1 MSVFTQDLAVVI
13 FGREALATSSLTGK
27 KTNKTPL
34 DTIKVNALIGMFFF
48 FLDVNRSIMKKNMVL
63 KKLYFM
69 WWQVN

>member
-48 FLDVNRSIMKKNMVL
+48 LDVNRSILKKSMVL